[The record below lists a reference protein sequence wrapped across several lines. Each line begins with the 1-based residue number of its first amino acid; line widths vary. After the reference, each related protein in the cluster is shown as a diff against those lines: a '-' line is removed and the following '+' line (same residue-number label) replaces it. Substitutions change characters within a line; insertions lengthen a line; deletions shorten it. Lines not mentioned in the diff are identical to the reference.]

1 MEKNQASTNDGQLL
15 KIRDRSEAW
24 RDGEAASITFIVTE
38 DCQLRCKYCYICGKN
53 TFHEM
58 SFETAKGAVDYVLS
72 RRDLFPYGSVVWD
85 FIGGEPLL
93 KVDLL
98 DQICDY
104 IKTRSYELN
113 HHWFDNYRF
122 SFATNG
128 LLYGNSAVQRF
139 IEKNKAHLDI
149 TISIDG
155 TKEKHDAQRV
165 FPDGSGSYDRI
176 LPLIPL
182 WLEQF
187 PEASTKAT
195 IGPGDLGYIKDS
207 VLHLWELG
215 LKTINM
221 NVVMEDV
228 WKDGDEVV
236 FERQLVE
243 LADEI
248 IDRKLY
254 VDKNCSLFDRHIGFY
269 QDPETENQNW
279 CGAGRM
285 LAVNTEG
292 GFHPCVRFAQY
303 SLSNRK
309 SRDTGSLATGVDTNL
324 LRPFHALDRVTQSP
338 EECLSCEYAS
348 GCAWCQGNNYDM
360 AQTDTISSRATY
372 ICKLH
377 KARVRANN
385 YFWNKLDKIAP
396 PTDENDI
403 RVAKLRQ
410 RKGLRSLLVLLDS
423 AAPSFC
429 YYETSEKPRQI
440 LDDETLRQIAFYAL
454 TENLSL
460 NLILGDAPLTDAQRE
475 ILKWNDYIVF
485 RSASAAFA
493 ADEKTTDVFDFEA
506 DVWADDYR
514 PTEHL
519 IVRIAK
525 DNLSRLPE
533 FLAERSLATERISLF
548 IKDMGAMTDAD
559 LETYRDVLKRL
570 TAWLPEREEAKP
582 LQLSILT
589 DRLQLEERNH
599 CDAGVKH
606 VAVGPDGN
614 FYVCP
619 GFYYAENNDDFRIAS
634 VAEVLETRELPIKDK
649 RLYRHEYAPI
659 CENCD
664 AFHCRRC
671 VWTNKRTTLEVNTPS
686 RQQCVC
692 AHLERNASRELIE
705 PLYLQDF
712 VSIPEIDYLDPFD
725 ELMKKRYARPQGDER
740 QDENC

>member
-1 MEKNQASTNDGQLL
+1 MET
-15 KIRDRSEAW
+15 KITDKKTVQIKERRETW
-24 RDGEAASITFIVTE
+24 RDGAAASITFIVTE

-58 SFETAKGAVDYVLS
+58 SFEIAKEAVDYALTHPE
-72 RRDLFPYGSVVWD
+72 LFPYGSVIWD

-93 KVDLL
+93 KVDLM

-104 IKTRSYELN
+104 IKKRTYELK
-113 HHWFDNYRF
+113 HPWFNNYRI

-128 LLYGNSAVQRF
+128 LLYGSEAAQKF
-139 IEKNKAHLDI
+139 IEKNKTHLDI
-149 TISIDG
+149 QISLDG
-155 TKEKHDAQRV
+155 TKQKHDAQRV
-165 FPDGSGSYDRI
+165 FPDGSGSYDQI
-176 LPLIPL
+176 LPVVPL
-182 WLEQF
+182 WLKQI
-187 PEASTKAT
+187 PGASTKST
-195 IGPGDLGYIKDS
+195 IGRDDLPYIKES

-215 LKTINM
+215 LDAVHM
-221 NVVMEDV
+221 NVVMEDI
-228 WKDGDEVV
+228 WQDGDENI
-236 FERQLVE
+236 FERQLIE

-248 IDRKLY
+248 IEKKLY
-254 VDKNCSLFDRHIGFY
+254 LNKNTSLFERNIGFY
-269 QDPETENQNW
+269 QDPETDNQNW

-292 GFHPCVRFAQY
+292 GFHPCARFAQY

-309 SRDTGSLATGVDTNL
+309 SRDTGGLATGVDTNL
-324 LRPFHALDRVTQSP
+324 LRPFHALDRITQSP

-385 YFWNKLDKIAP
+385 YFWNKLDKIEP

-403 RVAKLRQ
+403 RLVKLRN
-410 RKGLRSLLVLLDS
+410 RKGLRSLLVLTDS

-429 YYETSEKPRQI
+429 YYETSQKSRQI
-440 LDDETLRQIAFYAL
+440 LDDETLRKIAFYAL

-493 ADEKTTDVFDFEA
+493 ADEKTTDVFDFEN

-533 FLAERSLATERISLF
+533 FLAERSRAAERISLF
-548 IKDMGAMTDAD
+548 VKDMGAMSDAD
-559 LETYRDVLKRL
+559 LDAYRDVLKRL

-599 CDAGVKH
+599 CDAGVRH

-619 GFYYAENNDDFRIAS
+619 GFYYAENNRDFLIAS
-634 VAEVLETRELPIKDK
+634 VDEVLETRELPIKDK
-649 RLYRHEYAPI
+649 RLYRLEYAPI
-659 CENCD
+659 CKNCD
-664 AFHCRRC
+664 AYHCRRC

-692 AHLERNASRELIE
+692 SHLERNASRELIE

-712 VSIPEIDYLDPFD
+712 VSIEEIDYLDPFD
-725 ELMKKRYARPQGDER
+725 VLMKKRYAKPQDEKR